1 MTCTPKPTAARTLI
15 ALGALF
21 LSLSCAGNPERASLP
36 EVSGHPTTITLRD
49 YRSGI
54 VLVLINDSTLIERNV
69 PGENVPLRRA
79 AYYSQL
85 DRQANAKV
93 TEDRYVAGILEA
105 FDDWSYS
112 ELANPGSAPERAAE
126 ASTSLEVTRNGRS
139 QHMLFSIRLPRSS
152 QEAYQKCRKV
162 FSEVYNRVD
171 QYRSAS
177 SIPTTTPKVR
187 GQLRN
192 R

>member
-1 MTCTPKPTAARTLI
+1 MYCIPKSTAASTLLT
-15 ALGALF
+15 LGALTVG
-21 LSLSCAGNPERASLP
+21 LSCAGNTKRASMP
-36 EVSGHPTTITLRD
+36 EVSGHPTAITLRD

-54 VLVLINDSTLIERNV
+54 VLTLVNDSMLIERNV

-85 DRQANAKV
+85 DREASAKV

-105 FDDWSYS
+105 FDEWDYS
-112 ELANPGSAPERAAE
+112 DLANAGPAPARATE
-126 ASTSLEVTRNGRS
+126 ATTSLEVTQDGRS

-177 SIPTTTPKVR
+177 SIPTMTPKVR
-187 GQLRN
+187 GR
-192 R
+192 